1 YRTNC
6 KYLRTGEFP
15 RFTQLSN
22 VGSFWS
28 AIPNLFSGLAP
39 VPDMFLYSYSLI
51 DLLSYNFSPSS
62 LLNRMTVNGFM
73 SSRLY
78 ATTRMAELHDAC
90 LQTIWSVHSD
100 ETSVAAYKH
109 FIKYGFRHPTPELW
123 VVKGTAYDKVI
134 IPLRKKLEHLGC
146 TIKTNTGVQA
156 VQLDEHGH
164 VRVQIQPAPNGAAN
178 SHASPTWQSVD
189 HLILAVP
196 PPALWSLIMGA
207 AEPQGDA
214 AASAAAEDPRWQRIV
229 DAVPELSEIGRLR
242 VDPIPVLNLYFRKR
256 VSGIPKEYVAL
267 LKSRFDLSFVESPR

>member
-1 YRTNC
+1 MARQSREVNVAVAGAGIAGLSAALRLAQRGYNVTVYEKDSRIGGSLGLTASADAAGHYDDVYPHMFANWYNNFWALAETDLRLKAGKDFVYRTNC

-123 VVKGTAYDKVI
+123 VVKGTAYD
-134 IPLRKKLEHLGC
+134 
-146 TIKTNTGVQA
+146 
-156 VQLDEHGH
+156 
-164 VRVQIQPAPNGAAN
+164 
-178 SHASPTWQSVD
+178 
-189 HLILAVP
+189 
-196 PPALWSLIMGA
+196 
-207 AEPQGDA
+207 
-214 AASAAAEDPRWQRIV
+214 
-229 DAVPELSEIGRLR
+229 
-242 VDPIPVLNLYFRKR
+242 
-256 VSGIPKEYVAL
+256 
-267 LKSRFDLSFVESPR
+267 